1 VAPLL
6 EIDDLRTEI
15 RLKQGT
21 VHAVDGVSLH
31 VEPGETLGIVGE
43 SGCGKTMTA
52 LSIMN
57 LLPTGG
63 SIVGG
68 HITLAGQQIS
78 SLSNDD
84 MRRIRGNEIGMIF
97 QDPLTSLN
105 PTMTVG
111 KQIAEAVRLHR
122 GANTQQAMDRAAEVL
137 NLVGLPQ
144 ARERINEYPHQFS
157 GGMRQRVMIAMALAC
172 EPKLLIADEPTTALD
187 VTIQKQILELIDDLR
202 LRLGM
207 SVILVTHDLGVI
219 AGRADRVAVMYAGK
233 IAETTD
239 TATLFGNPRHPYTE
253 ALFQS
258 LPDKAAESKERLYS
272 IPGMPPDLIH
282 PPEGCRFAARCRYAT
297 DRCRADE
304 PPLSGEV
311 AGHSF
316 ACFYPVGEHE
326 WSRTRSTVEHV
337 GPQMPELATP
347 DGEESPV
354 LLNVEHLVKNF
365 PVTRG
370 AVLQRRVGW
379 VSAVADVNFT
389 IKRGQTLGLVG
400 ESGCGKT
407 TIGRLVVG
415 LDKPTS
421 GSINFQGRDLAKSTG
436 REYRRERQDIQLMF
450 QDAYASLDPRMRAG
464 SVLEE
469 PLTVQHIGSR
479 SERRQRVAEMLDH
492 VGLPRT
498 ATERYPHEFSGGQR
512 QRLGFARA
520 LILSPKLIVAD
531 EPVSALDV
539 SIQAQILNMMR
550 DLQRELGLTY
560 LFISHDLAVVRYLSS
575 QIGVMYLGK
584 LVEIG
589 SADEVYLRP
598 AHPYTKGLLD
608 SAPVADPEAEHAKVK
623 EGISGEL
630 PSAIHPPSGCR
641 FRTRC
646 PLAEE
651 ICAEVEPPLRP
662 FPGTGHLAACH
673 FPLQNPAGADSSDSV
688 TSPAGA

>member
-6 EIDDLRTEI
+6 EINDLRTEI
-15 RLKQGT
+15 RLKQGV
-21 VHAVDGVSLH
+21 VHAVDGVSMH
-31 VEPGETLGIVGE
+31 VDAGETLGIVGE

-52 LSIMN
+52 LSIMK
-57 LLPTGG
+57 LLPNGG

-68 HITLAGQQIS
+68 SITLEGQQIS
-78 SLSNDD
+78 TLADD
-84 MRRIRGNEIGMIF
+84 HMRRIRGNDIGMIF

-111 KQIAEAVRLHR
+111 KQIAEAVKLHR
-122 GANTQQAMDRAAEVL
+122 GASNEQAMDRAAEVL

-144 ARERINEYPHQFS
+144 ARERISEYPHQFS

-207 SVILVTHDLGVI
+207 AVILVTHDLGVI

-239 TATLFGNPRHPYTE
+239 TGTLFGNPRHPYTE

-272 IPGMPPDLIH
+272 IPGIPPDLMN
-282 PPEGCRFAARCRYAT
+282 PPKGCRFAARCRYAT
-297 DRCRADE
+297 DECRE
-304 PPLSGEV
+304 EQPPLGGEV
-311 AGHSF
+311 AGHLF
-316 ACFYPVGEHE
+316 ACYHPVGEAE
-326 WSRTRSTVEHV
+326 WSRTAKVVDHV
-337 GPQMPELATP
+337 GPRMPELVEAGST
-347 DGEESPV
+347 DAPV
-354 LLNVEHLVKNF
+354 LLDVEHLVKDF
-365 PVTRG
+365 PVTKG
-370 AVLQRRVGW
+370 AVMQRRVGS

-389 IKRGQTLGLVG
+389 IRGGQTLGVVG

-415 LDKPTS
+415 LDKPTA
-421 GSINFQGRDLAKSTG
+421 GSINFEGRDLARSSG
-436 REYRRERQDIQLMF
+436 REYRKERQNIQLMF

-464 SVLEE
+464 AVLEE
-469 PLTVQHIGSR
+469 PLVVQNIGSR
-479 SERRQRVAEMLDH
+479 AERSKKVAEMLDH

-498 ATERYPHEFSGGQR
+498 AVERYPHEFSGGQR

-539 SIQAQILNMMR
+539 SIQSQILNMMT

-560 LFISHDLAVVRYLSS
+560 LFISHDLAVVRYVSS

-589 SADEVYLRP
+589 AADDVYLTP
-598 AHPYTKGLLD
+598 AHPYTRGLLD

-623 EGISGEL
+623 AGITGEL
-630 PSAIHPPSGCR
+630 PSAIHPPTGCR

-646 PLAEE
+646 PLAED

-673 FPLQNPAGADSSDSV
+673 FPLQNPLGADA
-688 TSPAGA
+688 TTAEPASAP